1 MGQGSDTTGFQYAVC
16 RFRNA
21 NCRPFSLATHKRKIM
36 TQTISIA
43 RGTVS
48 SAADGTTRSTL
59 FTNSA
64 SVIATRVIVNQ
75 VAWTTSNSISGG
87 PYKAALIHYNAA
99 GQYSV
104 LGLQTHAYPYSCG
117 FQFNIG
123 TTPEAYFASSTNSY
137 FGVQK
142 IFQNGAGQ
150 IGTDINA
157 IDCPVISQNV
167 PNNTNFCASQ
177 FWIGPSDVISFAVY
191 SPQGG
196 SATVGYSFTLISES

>member
-1 MGQGSDTTGFQYAVC
+1 
-16 RFRNA
+16 
-21 NCRPFSLATHKRKIM
+21 M

-191 SPQGG
+191 SRPCKIRFSK
-196 SATVGYSFTLISES
+196 SALRSLTKNRIFDHHVSDPIARARHPGAPKRTV